1 MSEFL
6 REAAILQPA
15 LLNSLKTLH
24 RRANAAIEEAVIA
37 DTVLDARELEAAAEA
52 ASLGMGRGAGRGAGR
67 SAAKTEEVNALSSVN
82 PLRSLQ
88 APDAY
93 SVKPLVEL
101 ELLALRAAQMLRRR
115 HATERRLSLI
125 VTVVLGVFLGVGIF
139 LGVFAD
145 QLAPGLILIAGA
157 ALAFGLLRWKWRPYR
172 RAARSLFL
180 VDLAEQLSSSLR
192 SRLQALD
199 KVPDHPTRHLQQW
212 KAVLELTEPLADLWE

>member
-52 ASLGMGRGAGRGAGR
+52 ASLGMGRGAGR

-157 ALAFGLLRWKWRPYR
+157 ALAFGVLRWKWRPYR

-212 KAVLELTEPLADLWE
+212 NAVLELTEPLADLWE

>member
-15 LLNSLKTLH
+15 LLKSLKTLH

-52 ASLGMGRGAGRGAGR
+52 ASIGMGRGAGH
-67 SAAKTEEVNALSSVN
+67 SAAKSSEEVNALSSVN

-125 VTVVLGVFLGVGIF
+125 VTVVLGVFLGVGMF
-139 LGVFAD
+139 LAVFAD

>member
-15 LLNSLKTLH
+15 LLKSLKTLH

-52 ASLGMGRGAGRGAGR
+52 ASIGMGRGAGH
-67 SAAKTEEVNALSSVN
+67 SATKSSSEEVNALSSVN

-125 VTVVLGVFLGVGIF
+125 VTVVLGVFLGVGMF
-139 LGVFAD
+139 LAVFAD

>member
-15 LLNSLKTLH
+15 LLKSLKTLH

-37 DTVLDARELEAAAEA
+37 DTMLDAREIEAAAEA
-52 ASLGMGRGAGRGAGR
+52 ASLGVGRGSGSS
-67 SAAKTEEVNALSSVN
+67 SARAATDEVNALSSVN

-115 HATERRLSLI
+115 HATERRLSLVI
-125 VTVVLGVFLGVGIF
+125 TVILGIF
-139 LGVFAD
+139 LGVGLFLGVIAE
-145 QLAPGLILIAGA
+145 QIVPGLILIAGA
-157 ALAFGLLRWKWRPYR
+157 VLAFVVLRWKWRPYR
-172 RAARSLFL
+172 RAARSLHL
-180 VDLAEQLSSSLR
+180 VDLAEQLSSGLR

-212 KAVLELTEPLADLWE
+212 KAVLELTEPLADLWDR

>member
-6 REAAILQPA
+6 REAATLQPA
-15 LLNSLKTLH
+15 LQKSLGTLH
-24 RRANAAIEEAVIA
+24 RRAKAAIEEAVIA

-52 ASLGMGRGAGRGAGR
+52 ASIGMGRGAGRSSAQGAN
-67 SAAKTEEVNALSSVN
+67 EEVNALSSVN

-88 APDAY
+88 APDPY

-115 HATERRLSLI
+115 HATQRRLSLI
-125 VTVVLGVFLGVGIF
+125 VTVVLGVFLGVGVF
-139 LGVFAD
+139 LGAFAD

-172 RAARSLFL
+172 RAARSLYL
-180 VDLAEQLSSSLR
+180 VGLAERLSSKLR

-212 KAVLELTEPLADLWE
+212 KAVLELTEPLADLWGL